1 MDKKQS
7 IMLGFVGL
15 ASALGLGWA
24 LTRVVKP
31 ETPDEEEPQLKVSMS
46 WE

>member
-7 IMLGFVGL
+7 IVLGVVGL
-15 ASALGLGWA
+15 ASALGLGWM
-24 LTRVVKP
+24 LTRVIK
-31 ETPDEEEPQLKVSMS
+31 PDEDVPKLSVTMS

>member
-7 IMLGFVGL
+7 IILGVVGL

-24 LTRVVKP
+24 FTRVIKP
-31 ETPDEEEPQLKVSMS
+31 ETPDEEEPQLKVSMY